1 MQDFKHWKYNNPS
14 QLFYF
19 PFNFCCQTVGFL
31 HLSKFENEQTAVIS
45 YGLASLS
52 VIPFLKSWTWKYM
65 LP

>member
-1 MQDFKHWKYNNPS
+1 
-14 QLFYF
+14 
-19 PFNFCCQTVGFL
+19 VGFL